1 MAEWSEIV
9 GEREI
14 VVVANRLPLD
24 RVTAPDGTLSWRPS
38 PGGLVSAMEPVVR
51 ELGCVWVGW
60 AGRTREV
67 RTDRSEQAQ
76 ERFAA
81 AIMREL
87 PTGNVGRVQPMRDR
101 STGIAVRPS
110 QSRRSA

>member
-1 MAEWSEIV
+1 MEILLWWV
-9 GEREI
+9 PPA
-14 VVVANRLPLD
+14 VVTLVAAL
-24 RVTAPDGTLSWRPS
+24 WI
-38 PGGLVSAMEPVVR
+38 
-51 ELGCVWVGW
+51 GW

-67 RTDRSEQAQ
+67 STDRSEQSQ
-76 ERFAA
+76 QRFAE

-87 PTGNVGRVQPMRDR
+87 PTGNVGPARPVRDR